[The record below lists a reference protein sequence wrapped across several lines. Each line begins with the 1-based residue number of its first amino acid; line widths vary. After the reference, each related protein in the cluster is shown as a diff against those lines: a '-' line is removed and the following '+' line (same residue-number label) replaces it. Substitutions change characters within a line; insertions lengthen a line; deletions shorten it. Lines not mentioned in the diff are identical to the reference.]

1 MLITPVRPTAPKVGR
16 NAVTPQRAAGEVMEP
31 HVSEP
36 IAKGTMPARENNFLV
51 GALFTGGLKHKKEPR
66 NQARKSNGQK
76 LKFRIAQALN

>member
-36 IAKGTMPARENNFLV
+36 IAKGTMPVRENNFLV
-51 GALFTGGLKHKKEPR
+51 GAFVRGGLKHKKEQEIKLENQMGR
-66 NQARKSNGQK
+66 N
-76 LKFRIAQALN
+76 